1 MARLTSTEAE
11 SQSDAQWPSVAYLYN
26 KKTQSSCTVSILNS
40 RWLITSYRCML
51 EK

>member
-1 MARLTSTEAE
+1 MARLTTEDDGK
-11 SQSDAQWPSVAYLYN
+11 SDVQWPSVAYLYN

-40 RWLITSYRCML
+40 RWLITSLRCMM